1 MDAAPVPV
9 AAPPVAPTAALDALK
24 ARLPDHLRDL
34 RLNLAIVTGAS
45 NLSSRQ
51 HWGAALASAYAAR
64 NPDVIR
70 AIAAA
75 AAPHLDP
82 PARKAAEAAASVM
95 AMNNVYYRFLH
106 HLGEGNAYQALPAR
120 LRMQAIGNP
129 GVDHLDFELWCL
141 AVSAINGCGAC
152 VASHE
157 QVVRSKAATAPMIQ
171 DAVRIAAVVHALA
184 ASLDGVAALA

>member
-9 AAPPVAPTAALDALK
+9 AASPVAPTAALDALK

>member
-1 MDAAPVPV
+1 MDAAVLSHAP
-9 AAPPVAPTAALDALK
+9 AAAPTAALDALK
-24 ARLPDHLRDL
+24 ARLPEHLRDL

-45 NLSSRQ
+45 NLSPRQ
-51 HWGAALASAYAAR
+51 HWGTALASAYAAR
-64 NPDVIR
+64 NPDVVR
-70 AIAAA
+70 ALAAA
-75 AAPHLDP
+75 AAPHLDE

-152 VASHE
+152 VAAHE
-157 QVVRSKAATAPMIQ
+157 QVVRGKAATAPMVQ

-184 ASLDGVAALA
+184 AALDGVAALA